1 MLCRPTIT
9 TPLARLPLHAA
20 LLAHPPS
27 KPFSVKQRPNRD
39 SKSEASAPGG
49 TSPFAHDSTFSLVK
63 KMFIYKMMA
72 SNLFI
77 NYSLPAM
84 QQLYRFI
91 GVPVTN
97 SLIETTA
104 GSIFTGGVSVQD
116 LVAETE
122 RLEQRKIG
130 VISMMVVEGLTDAEE
145 ATLDFFYEM
154 SSDTVRAMTE
164 GKSEAHFA
172 AKLTAFVSL
181 EVMQRMSTAQDAF
194 LQKVLALDYTDLNE

>member
-1 MLCRPTIT
+1 MLFRTT
-9 TPLARLPLHAA
+9 LKTPLTRLPASAA
-20 LLAHPPS
+20 LLTQPPER
-27 KPFSVKQRPNRD
+27 PFSVKQRPPPEPKSD
-39 SKSEASAPGG
+39 SDASVS
-49 TSPFAHDSTFSLVK
+49 SPFAHDSTFSLIK

-84 QQLYRFI
+84 QYLYRFI

-122 RLEQRKIG
+122 RLEQLNVG
-130 VISMMVVEGLTDAEE
+130 VISMMVVEGLSNAEE
-145 ATLDFFYEM
+145 ATLDYFYEM
-154 SSDTVRAMTE
+154 SKDTVRVMTE
-164 GKSEAHFA
+164 GRSEAHFA
-172 AKLTAFVSL
+172 VKLTAFVSL

-194 LQKVLALDYTDLNE
+194 LTKILELDYCDLDE